1 MSLTKQ
7 TVLDRVEILFDTN
20 KNIQVRNAIKI
31 LENGEVISTSFERYV
46 LTPGDSLDS
55 VDSQV
60 KSIANI
66 VWNA

>member
-60 KSIANI
+60 TSIANI

>member
-7 TVLDRVEILFDTN
+7 TSLDRVEILFDTN
-20 KNIQVRNAIKI
+20 KNIQVRNVIKV

-55 VDSQV
+55 VDPKV
-60 KSIANI
+60 KNIANI